1 MDLNSFESFFNS
13 AYMPHGH
20 CYLWQPHLLWTNVIS
35 DILIAA
41 AYFSIPM
48 AIMIY
53 AKQRPDVGKNWVFVL
68 FCSFITLCGLTHLI
82 GVYTVWHGAYG
93 IHGISKAVTAFI
105 SMVTA
110 VYLFRLIP
118 SAVAIPTPN
127 QFHGVTA
134 RLKRIT
140 DEKQALHSQLDQ
152 HRVTEFMLNALPTS
166 TLLLDQLLSISKCN
180 PYFYRELGYDSP
192 NELLGLRLHD
202 IVSLDDPFDS
212 LESISQSLLDQNDF
226 SKEALCHVK
235 DKFGNQIPMEMRLV
249 QEPHDGTNLILAV
262 FNNLSSLKRTERAL
276 ADSTEQMKRA
286 IGATEDGIW
295 EWNVVDNS
303 VSYSARLKTMIGKR
317 EDEKVTFDDWFAHI
331 HPDHQDKV
339 QDAIDHHFTTKEQYL
354 VEYLG
359 CDNKGEYAWFSAVG
373 NSQFDDHGRALVMS
387 GALRNIHQK
396 KSLELQIA
404 EKNKILNAI
413 YEGASQ
419 AIWLL
424 KVEEKQTFR
433 VLEYNKFACQ
443 RTGVKLDEILGKTL
457 SELRGTVLEATLVD
471 RVEKNY
477 QLCVKVA
484 KPVDYTEMVPFKN
497 KEYWY
502 QTTLYPLKD
511 SKNQVERIVGIAVDI
526 TARKFAEKELKDN
539 QHFLQRMIDSAV
551 CGLYLY
557 DFKLHKNTRIN
568 KRYTQLLGYTF
579 EELTSANLE
588 LCFHESERALVYEH
602 IDEVRASQDGEL
614 IPIKY
619 RFKHKE
625 GHWVW
630 CYSVD
635 TVITRDHNGEPE
647 LMLGTFVDMT
657 EHTELLLQL
666 QESNAHL
673 EHFAYIASHDLQ
685 EPLRKITAFSDSLAQ
700 RITPELTGY
709 DDAKFEI
716 DRLVDASQRMRIMI
730 QDLLKLSR
738 LHSHELKLQTTNLT
752 LLLEDISEVMS
763 FSIEESGAEIK
774 LENGDLPIKLDPSLF
789 LQVLQNLISNS
800 IKFKSPKLTPV
811 IQIYTSQTSH
821 ETVIHYK
828 DNGLGIPKSRRQQ
841 IFEPF
846 RRFGTTQ
853 EYGSGIGLALCK
865 QIVKLHSGSIKC
877 LQSDDGALFEI
888 ILPKEAKG

>member
-1 MDLNSFESFFNS
+1 MDLNSFESFFHS

-20 CYLWQPHLLWTNVIS
+20 CYLWQPHILWTNVIS

-41 AYFSIPM
+41 AYFSIPL

-53 AKQRPDVGKNWVFVL
+53 AKKRPDVGKNWVVIL

-93 IHGISKAVTAFI
+93 IHGISKAATAFI

-134 RLKRIT
+134 RLKRMS

-152 HRVTEFMLNALPTS
+152 HRVTEFMLNTLPTS

-192 NELLGLRLHD
+192 DELLGLRLHD

-212 LESISQSLLDQNDF
+212 LESISQSLLDQNDY

-276 ADSTEQMKRA
+276 ANSTEQMKRA

-317 EDEKVTFDDWFAHI
+317 EDEQVTFDDWFAHI
-331 HPDHQDKV
+331 HPDHQQQV
-339 QDAIDHHFTTKEQYL
+339 QAAIDHHFKTKEQYF

-359 CDNKGEYAWFSAVG
+359 RDSKGEYAWFSAVG
-373 NSQFDDHGRALVMS
+373 NSQFDEHGKPQMMS
-387 GALRNIHQK
+387 GALRNIHQRK
-396 KSLELQIA
+396 ALELQVA
-404 EKNKILNAI
+404 EKSKILNAI

-424 KVEEKQTFR
+424 KVEPNQTFR
-433 VLEYNKFACQ
+433 FLEYNKFACQ
-443 RTGVKLDEILGKTL
+443 RTGVKFEQVFGKTL
-457 SELRGTVLEATLVD
+457 DELRGKALATELVD
-471 RVEKNY
+471 RIEKNY
-477 QLCVKVA
+477 QLCAELA
-484 KPVDYTEMVPFKN
+484 KPVDYTEMLPFN
-497 KEYWY
+497 GKEHWY

-511 SKNQVERIVGIAVDI
+511 NKDQVERIVGIAVDI
-526 TARKFAEKELKDN
+526 TARKYAEKELEDN
-539 QHFLQRMIDSAV
+539 QRFLQRMIDSAV
-551 CGLYLY
+551 CGLYLF
-557 DFKLHKNTRIN
+557 DLKNHKNTRIN
-568 KRYTQLLGYTF
+568 KRYTQLLGYTMD
-579 EELTSANLE
+579 ELESCNLDT
-588 LCFHESERALVYEH
+588 CFHESERALVFEH
-602 IDEVRASQDGEL
+602 LDEVRASEDGVL

-619 RFKHKE
+619 RFKHKN

-635 TVITRDHNGEPE
+635 TVITRDKNGDPE

-700 RITPELTGY
+700 RITPELTDY
-709 DDAKFEI
+709 EDAKFEI

-738 LHSHELKLQTTNLT
+738 LHSQELKVQPTNLT
-752 LLLEDISEVMS
+752 LLIEDVCEVMS
-763 FSIEESGAEIK
+763 FSLEESNTEIK
-774 LENGDLPIKLDPSLF
+774 VENGELPLELDASLF

-800 IKFKSPKLTPV
+800 IKFKTPDQPPV
-811 IQIYTSQTSH
+811 IHIYASQTGH
-821 ETVIHYK
+821 ETVLHYK
-828 DNGLGIPKSRRQQ
+828 DNGIGIPKSRRQQ
-841 IFEPF
+841 VFEPF
-846 RRFGTTQ
+846 RRFGTTE
-853 EYGSGIGLALCK
+853 EYGSGIGLSLCR
-865 QIVKLHSGSIKC
+865 QIVKLHGGTIKC

-888 ILPKEAKG
+888 VFPKDKQE